1 MRSKPRSF
9 LFAFSTSVT
18 VMMFGACGCPAPPSA
33 TEPPGAAAATARP
46 GVFSRAEL
54 TEDARQL
61 ANILEASHPDPY
73 INGGGRIAFHRRLRR
88 VLNAIPGEGMTSD
101 EFFHLVRPFV
111 AGVGDAHTNF
121 LGGYEVDRERPGGL
135 PLRFRVVEQSLVVA
149 GVSREQDRGWLG
161 SRLLSVEGVPLGDLL
176 DRQRRLRGID
186 NPYHGLQTL
195 ADESLRYEPHL
206 RDLIPE

>member
-1 MRSKPRSF
+1 
-9 LFAFSTSVT
+9 
-18 VMMFGACGCPAPPSA
+18 
-33 TEPPGAAAATARP
+33 
-46 GVFSRAEL
+46 
-54 TEDARQL
+54 
-61 ANILEASHPDPY
+61 
-73 INGGGRIAFHRRLRR
+73 
-88 VLNAIPGEGMTSD
+88 MTSD

-195 ADESLRYEPHL
+195 ADEFAAS
-206 RDLIPE
+206 RDNYIRGEAAGSTTGFSRSPISSTVSGYCGLAAFTVPGRSASIGT

>member
-61 ANILEASHPDPY
+61 ANILEASHPDP
-73 INGGGRIAFHRRLRR
+73 
-88 VLNAIPGEGMTSD
+88 
-101 EFFHLVRPFV
+101 
-111 AGVGDAHTNF
+111 
-121 LGGYEVDRERPGGL
+121 
-135 PLRFRVVEQSLVVA
+135 
-149 GVSREQDRGWLG
+149 
-161 SRLLSVEGVPLGDLL
+161 
-176 DRQRRLRGID
+176 
-186 NPYHGLQTL
+186 
-195 ADESLRYEPHL
+195 
-206 RDLIPE
+206 